1 MEIVNDLSTMIDEDP
16 RLDGLTLGYND
27 IRFVEQTLDRLAL
40 QMLLW
45 FKGADNGLKPVVT
58 FSVRGLKTIEART
71 KLKYKRWEIEN
82 STRSWRSN
90 KVDEGKEV
98 TTTEFVKGNKGNEY
112 KDTSVRV
119 EQKLEIQPSI
129 LGKEESSASL
139 TVEIKG
145 NKANINIKEDRNI
158 TLNMDELLSS
168 FKPVVEDNH
177 RKTDN
182 GETLN
187 QLKMKNV
194 ELMVKLN
201 DEEIRHKRTREE
213 LEKLKAPVK
222 ESSIPVSSTVSESK
236 QLKEE
241 VLKLKRDLS
250 EEKRVCRESQTFLL
264 NTQREMEQI
273 RMQLAAYKSISQ
285 MCKGVLDEL
294 VETHNNYSLKNK
306 AVFEQAVKIFEKI
319 KNLKLF
325 FDDEFKEYT

>member
-1 MEIVNDLSTMIDEDP
+1 MEIINDLSTIINEDP

-27 IRFVEQTLDRLAL
+27 IRFIEQTLDRLSL

-45 FKGADNGLKPVVT
+45 FKGADNGLKPIVT

-71 KLKYKRWEIEN
+71 KLKHKRWEIED

-98 TTTEFVKGNKGNEY
+98 TTTEFTRGNKGNQN

-119 EQKLEIQPSI
+119 EQKLEIQPAI
-129 LGKEESSASL
+129 LGKEDISASM
-139 TVEIKG
+139 TVEVKG
-145 NKANINIKEDRNI
+145 NKANINIKENRNI
-158 TLNMDELLSS
+158 TLDVSELLSS
-168 FKPVVEDNH
+168 FKPIVDDNH
-177 RKTDN
+177 RKTED
-182 GETLN
+182 GETMN
-187 QLKMKNV
+187 QLKSKNI
-194 ELMVKLN
+194 ELIVKLN
-201 DEEIRHKRTREE
+201 DEEIRHKKTKEE
-213 LEKLKAPVK
+213 LEKIRTPIK
-222 ESSIPVSSTVSESK
+222 ESSIPVSSTMLEHK

-241 VLKLKRDLS
+241 ISKLKKDLL
-250 EEKRVCRESQTFLL
+250 EEKRMCRESQTFLL
-264 NTQREMEQI
+264 NTQREMEHV

-294 VETHNNYSLKNK
+294 VETHSNYSLRNK
-306 AVFEQAVKIFEKI
+306 SVFEQAIKIFEKI